1 MDREIMEQLIEEKKE
16 VFESIS
22 DQIWEFA
29 EIQFEEVR
37 SSVLQMQVLRENG
50 FRITSPLG
58 GLPTAFLAEYG
69 EGRPVIGILGE
80 YDALIN
86 MSQVCDLTER
96 VAVVPNA
103 PGHGCGHNLLGTA
116 GVEAVVAVKAFM
128 EREHLRGTIRYYG
141 CPAEEIKAGKTILIQ
156 EGCFSDVDI
165 CLSWH
170 PSISNGLF
178 NSALAVTT
186 ARFHFTGKS
195 AHAAVAPYRGR
206 SALDAMELMN
216 VGANYLREHV
226 IPEARI
232 HYAIVKTGGE
242 APNIVQA
249 EAESLYN
256 IRAPKFSDCAEIYER
271 VCNVARGA
279 ALMTG
284 TEVDIQLCN
293 TYMDFLDNNTL
304 DDLLLEK
311 MEQFVPQ
318 TFLEEELAYAK
329 RFQAIGNMPGDPE
342 PISTTVIKDKHRGP
356 YASTD
361 VGNVS
366 WIVPTGQV
374 YIACFAK
381 GSTLH
386 GWNVVAQGK
395 SCIAHHGMHTAAKV
409 LGSSA
414 VELLRCPEL
423 VERAKRDFDKARRG

>member
-1 MDREIMEQLIEEKKE
+1 MDSEIMELLIEEKKKI
-16 VFESIS
+16 FESVS

-29 EIQFEEVR
+29 EAQFQEVQ
-37 SSVLQMQVLRENG
+37 SSALQIKVLLENG

-69 EGRPVIGILGE
+69 EGKPVIGILGE
-80 YDALIN
+80 YDALIK
-86 MSQVCDLTER
+86 MSQVCDLTEQ
-96 VAVVPNA
+96 VAAVPNA

-116 GVEAVVAVKAFM
+116 GVEAVVAVKELM
-128 EREHLRGTIRYYG
+128 EREHLKGTIRYYG

-170 PSISNGLF
+170 PSVNNGLF

-195 AHAAVAPYRGR
+195 SHAAVAPHRGR

-216 VGANYLREHV
+216 VGVNYLREHV

-232 HYAIVKTGGE
+232 HYAVVKAGGD

-256 IRAPKFSDCAEIYER
+256 VRAPKASDCMEIYER

-279 ALMTG
+279 ALMTE
-284 TEVDIQLCN
+284 THVDIELCN
-293 TYMDFLDNNTL
+293 TYMDFLDNDTL

-318 TFLEEELAYAK
+318 TFSEEELAYAK
-329 RFQAIGNMPGDPE
+329 RFQAIGNMPNDSE
-342 PISTTVIKDKHRGP
+342 AISTIVVKDKHRGP

-395 SCIAHHGMHTAAKV
+395 SCIAHRGMHTAAKV

-414 VELLRCPEL
+414 VELLRHPAL
-423 VERAKRDFDKARRG
+423 VERAKQDFEKARKG